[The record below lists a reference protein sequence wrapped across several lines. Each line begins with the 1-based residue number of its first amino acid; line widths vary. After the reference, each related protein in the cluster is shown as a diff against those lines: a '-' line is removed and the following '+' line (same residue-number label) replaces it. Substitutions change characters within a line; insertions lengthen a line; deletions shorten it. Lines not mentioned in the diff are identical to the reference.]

1 MDGFLSL
8 WQKRFNPIT
17 HRTTWY
23 HMVTQNELFEAPVEA
38 KGAILADDVGSPLW
52 IHTLQLDAL

>member
-1 MDGFLSL
+1 
-8 WQKRFNPIT
+8 
-17 HRTTWY
+17 
-23 HMVTQNELFEAPVEA
+23 MVTQNELFEAPVEA